1 MENIDVN
8 FFSNKGKELIKN
20 IKENISQEEF
30 EHIFLNISL
39 QELRQTLYNNFKDNV
54 ILNDVIEKLEEIRNN
69 NSEFFSECYLKFYI
83 SVWEELLI
91 IIYNS

>member
-20 IKENISQEEF
+20 IQETTPKEEF
-30 EHIFLNISL
+30 ENIFLNISL

-69 NSEFFSECYLKFYI
+69 NSEIFSECYLKFYF